1 MAAAYFADCDS
12 AGHASYGILH
22 VPFQLHLTFQ
32 WNSLFSIGMSNREQS
47 RAQFLRGTLDL
58 MVLQS
63 LASMGPLHGYAIA
76 ARLEQVSE
84 GALVPNMGTLYP
96 GLMRLEQ
103 RGLIRAAWGVTE
115 NQRKA
120 RFYSI
125 TAAGKRMLASEKR
138 DWDRM
143 VAIIQAL
150 FGKPHDV

>member
-1 MAAAYFADCDS
+1 
-12 AGHASYGILH
+12 
-22 VPFQLHLTFQ
+22 
-32 WNSLFSIGMSNREQS
+32 MSNRANS

-58 MVLQS
+58 MILQS
-63 LASMGPLHGYAIA
+63 LASMGALHGYSIA
-76 ARLEQVSE
+76 ARLEQVSG

-103 RGLIRAAWGVTE
+103 RGLIRSEWGVTE

-125 TAAGKRMLASEKR
+125 TAAGRRTLSSEKR

-143 VAIIQAL
+143 VSIMQTL
-150 FGKPHDV
+150 FGEST

>member
-1 MAAAYFADCDS
+1 
-12 AGHASYGILH
+12 
-22 VPFQLHLTFQ
+22 
-32 WNSLFSIGMSNREQS
+32 MSNRANS

-58 MVLQS
+58 MILQS
-63 LASMGPLHGYAIA
+63 LASIGRLHGYEIA
-76 ARLEQVSE
+76 ARLEQVSD

-103 RGLIRAAWGVTE
+103 RGLIRSDWGVTE

-125 TAAGKRMLASEKR
+125 TAAGRRMLTSEKQ

-143 VAIIQAL
+143 VAIMQTL
-150 FGKPHDV
+150 FGEGP

>member
-1 MAAAYFADCDS
+1 
-12 AGHASYGILH
+12 
-22 VPFQLHLTFQ
+22 
-32 WNSLFSIGMSNREQS
+32 MSNRSNQ

-58 MVLQS
+58 MILQS
-63 LASMGPLHGYAIA
+63 LASMGSLHGYSIA
-76 ARLEQVSE
+76 ERLEQVSD

-103 RGLIRAAWGVTE
+103 RGLIRSSWGTTE

-125 TAAGKRMLASEKR
+125 TAAGRRVLVSEKR

-143 VAIIQAL
+143 VSIMQTL
-150 FGKPHDV
+150 FGETA

>member
-1 MAAAYFADCDS
+1 
-12 AGHASYGILH
+12 
-22 VPFQLHLTFQ
+22 
-32 WNSLFSIGMSNREQS
+32 MSNRENS

-58 MVLQS
+58 MILQS
-63 LASMGPLHGYAIA
+63 LASMGRLHGYSIA
-76 ARLEQVSE
+76 ERLEQVSD

-103 RGLIRAAWGVTE
+103 RGLIRSNWGITE

-125 TAAGKRMLASEKR
+125 TAAGRRVLASEKK

-143 VAIIQAL
+143 VVIMQTL
-150 FGKPHDV
+150 FGEAT